1 MKKTLISFNILLLT
15 LFFTITPSYGEED
28 FFIDGNFTPAEKAS
42 SIPVNVSNKIEK
54 VKQKAKD
61 VKNNSG
67 FFSRFKKEKKDKK
80 DDGNLKGY
88 SGTLPEIYRDFRY
101 KQQTPKPPK
110 EEYKVPTVEELE
122 EENLKKAPYEDTL
135 FLDNIIK
142 KEKTS
147 DYVNYLQRPKYAL
160 TKLKEALEDGDDIQK
175 INASIN
181 MLDLYTTNFQN
192 RYQDKTE
199 AFTDSYKEILLTNYE
214 AKIFG
219 NMLYDSNYYSQFVP
233 VSGTRHDKSNITAQ
247 KQKLLNKI
255 NKTILLI
262 IQQD

>member
-15 LFFTITPSYGEED
+15 LFFTIIPSYGEED
-28 FFIDGNFTPAEKAS
+28 FFIDGNFTTPEKAS
-42 SIPVNVSNKIEK
+42 SVPVNVSNKIEK
-54 VKQKAKD
+54 IKQKAKD

-67 FFSRFKKEKKDKK
+67 FFSKFKKEKQPK
-80 DDGNLKGY
+80 DDGTQKGY
-88 SGTLPEIYRDFRY
+88 YGTLPNIYRDFRY

-142 KEKTS
+142 KEKAS
-147 DYVNYLQRPKYAL
+147 DYVNYLQKPKYAL
-160 TKLKEALEDGDDIQK
+160 TRLKEALEEGSDIQK

-181 MLDLYTTNFQN
+181 VLDLYTTNLQN
-192 RYQDKTE
+192 KYQDKTE

-219 NMLYDSNYYSQFVP
+219 NLLYDSNYYSQFVP
-233 VSGTRHDKSNITAQ
+233 TNDSQHSINNINAQ
-247 KQKLLNKI
+247 KQKLLNKV